1 MYVFWFI
8 LSLLFIIVLIF
19 TMLILSTIKLEIK
32 DFIYDST
39 RPKSKKI
46 SQYKIIIRLKL
57 FNKLTWLKIKITKE
71 QIAKAINNKLVKKI
85 MLKRMEKF
93 KENKNIEVKK
103 LKVLKKL
110 NINTDKL
117 KLYIKLDTPNIATTT
132 TLTTIIAT
140 FISIILARTASTNNM
155 NNYRYKIQPTFY
167 MQNFLKICID
177 CIVSLKMVHII
188 NIIYILKKKRSVN
201 KYDKRTSNRRAY
213 AYSNE

>member
-8 LSLLFIIVLIF
+8 LSIVFIISLIF
-19 TMLILSTIKLEIK
+19 TMLISSTIKLEIK
-32 DFIYDST
+32 DFIYNST
-39 RPKSKKI
+39 KPKNEKV

-57 FNKLTWLKIKITKE
+57 FNKLTWIKIKITKE
-71 QIAKAINNKLVKKI
+71 QIAKAISNKLVKRI
-85 MLKRMEKF
+85 MIKRMEKF

-110 NINTDKL
+110 NINIDKL
-117 KLYIKLDTPNIATTT
+117 KLYIKLDTPTVTATTS
-132 TLTTIIAT
+132 LTTIIAT
-140 FISIILARTASTNNM
+140 FISIILAKTASTSNM

-177 CIVSLKMVHII
+177 CIISLKMVHII

-201 KYDKRTSNRRAY
+201 KYDKRTSNRRTY

>member
-8 LSLLFIIVLIF
+8 LSLLFIIALIF

-39 RPKSKKI
+39 KPKSKKI
-46 SQYKIIIRLKL
+46 SHYKIIIRLKL
-57 FNKLTWLKIKITKE
+57 FNKLTWIKIKITKE
-71 QIAKAINNKLVKKI
+71 QIAKAISNKLVKRI

-110 NINTDKL
+110 NINIDKL
-117 KLYIKLDTPNIATTT
+117 KLYIKLDTPTVTTTT

-140 FISIILARTASTNNM
+140 CISIILARTARTNNIS
-155 NNYRYKIQPTFY
+155 NYRYKIQPTFY
-167 MQNFLKICID
+167 MQNLLKICID
-177 CIVSLKMVHII
+177 CIISLKMVHII

>member
-8 LSLLFIIVLIF
+8 LSLLFIIALIF

-39 RPKSKKI
+39 KPKSKKI

-57 FNKLTWLKIKITKE
+57 FNKLTWIKIKITKE
-71 QIAKAINNKLVKKI
+71 QIAKAISNKLVKRI

-117 KLYIKLDTPNIATTT
+117 KLYIKIDTPSTTATTT
-132 TLTTIIAT
+132 ITTLIAT
-140 FISIILARTASTNNM
+140 VISIFLAKTASTNNM
-155 NNYRYKIQPTFY
+155 NNYKYKMQPTFY
-167 MQNFLKICID
+167 MQNLLKICID
-177 CIVSLKMVHII
+177 CIISLKMVHII

>member
-8 LSLLFIIVLIF
+8 LSLLFILAVIF
-19 TMLILSTIKLEIK
+19 TMLIISTIKLEIK
-32 DFIYDST
+32 DFIFDST
-39 RPKSKKI
+39 KPKNKKV
-46 SQYKIIIRLKL
+46 SQYEIIIRLKL
-57 FNKLTWLKIKITKE
+57 FNRLTWLKIKITKE
-71 QIAKAINNKLVKKI
+71 QINKAITNKLVKRI
-85 MLKRMEKF
+85 LLKSMEKF

-110 NINTDKL
+110 NINIDKL
-117 KLYIKLDTPNIATTT
+117 KLYIKLDTTNIGTTT

-140 FISIILARTASTNNM
+140 FISIILARTASTNNIS
-155 NNYRYKIQPTFY
+155 NYRYKIQPTFY

-177 CIVSLKMVHII
+177 CIISLKMVHII